1 MFQTQALQNSMA
13 LCYDHHAKTGREER
27 SFSDTMKTKWKKTG
41 VIMLVAVVVLGA
53 LAATSF
59 YRVGQG
65 EEALVLTFGRVTDT
79 RGPGLYWKIPLIQSV
94 ISESVTT
101 IHTKEYG
108 FRTTR
113 TGTAGTAAT
122 YADEQDESV
131 MLTNDNSIVSIE
143 AIYQYTIRDVKQY
156 YFDVDDPEGTLQLA
170 FEAIIRR
177 NIQNRPLDDALLN
190 KEEIERQVLPD
201 FQALIDTYEMGV
213 KINDVRI
220 QNITVPAAVS
230 AAYEDVNNA
239 KNEKTKRLDEA
250 EKYANE
256 VLPTARSTAYQTLQ
270 EAEAYKAETIAA
282 AESEAAVF
290 QAVYEKYKAAPQI
303 TRTRLLIETM
313 ERVLQNTGR
322 VIVAEPDSGV
332 LKILDLDQTTGSAA
346 GATAAPEGSV

>member
-1 MFQTQALQNSMA
+1 
-13 LCYDHHAKTGREER
+13 
-27 SFSDTMKTKWKKTG
+27 MKGMLKKGG
-41 VIMLVAVVVLGA
+41 VIAICVVAVVLLLG
-53 LAATSF
+53 LNSF

-79 RGPGLYWKIPLIQSV
+79 KGPGLYWKLPLVQSV

-113 TGTAGTAAT
+113 TGTSGTAAK
-122 YADEQDESV
+122 YADDTDESV

-156 YFDVDDPEGTLQLA
+156 CFDIDDPEGTLQLA

-190 KEEIERQVLPD
+190 KEEIELQVLPD

-220 QNITVPAAVS
+220 QNITVPADVS

-256 VLPTARSTAYQTLQ
+256 VLPTARSNAYETVQ
-270 EAEAYKAETIAA
+270 EAEGFKAETIAE
-282 AESEAAVF
+282 AESEVAVF
-290 QAVYEKYKAAPQI
+290 KAVYEKYKAAPEI

-313 ERVLQNTGR
+313 ERVLENSGR
-322 VIVAEPDSGV
+322 IIVAEPESGV
-332 LKILDLDQTTGSAA
+332 VKILDLDGSADSA
-346 GATAAPEGSV
+346 SVVAAEGSV